1 MKHLM
6 TKLSGLLI
14 GMLLICSNTF
24 AADNP
29 VVTMTTSEGVIKLE
43 LYPEKAPHTVK
54 NFLTYVENGF
64 YQGTIFHR
72 VIDNFMIQ
80 GGGFTNNMTMKET
93 LPPIVNE
100 SANGLINKKGSIS
113 MARTQIADS
122 ATAQF
127 FINLKDNHFLNG
139 TQGKAGY
146 AVFGQVIEGMDV
158 VDKIGKTQ
166 TGNRGR
172 FQDVPVNSITINN
185 AERS

>member
-14 GMLLICSNTF
+14 GMLLICSNVF

-64 YQGTIFHR
+64 YQGTVFHR

-113 MARTQIADS
+113 MARTQIEDS

-139 TQGKAGY
+139 TPGKAGY

-158 VDKIGKTQ
+158 VEKIGKTK

-172 FQDVPVNSITINN
+172 FRDVPVNSITINN